1 MTATLLFI
9 RHAAHTDFGERFT
22 GRADGAPLTEAGA
35 AQASALAARLADAPI
50 AAVYA
55 SPRLR
60 ARQTAEALA
69 ARHGLEVE
77 TAEALDE
84 IDLGDWTGK
93 RIAELEGDPAFD
105 RWNTERATASPPGG
119 EPMASVADRARAFAA
134 ETAERHP
141 GETVAMVSHADV
153 IRGIVARVLG
163 LDLDN
168 LLRFD
173 VDPASVTRLVFGAWG
188 AKLVSLNEGAAA

>member
-35 AQASALAARLADAPI
+35 AQASALAARLADVPI

-60 ARQTAEALA
+60 ARQTAEAVA

-93 RIAELEGDPAFD
+93 RIAELEGNPAFD

-173 VDPASVTRLVFGAWG
+173 VGPASVTRLVFGAWG
-188 AKLVSLNEGAAA
+188 AKLVSLNEGTAA